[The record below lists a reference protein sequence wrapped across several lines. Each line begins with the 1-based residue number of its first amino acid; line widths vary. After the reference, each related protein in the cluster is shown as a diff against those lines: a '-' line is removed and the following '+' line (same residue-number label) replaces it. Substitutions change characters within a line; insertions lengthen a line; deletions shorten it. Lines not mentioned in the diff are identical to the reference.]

1 MKNLSKYTE
10 PFVKINISELKKWS
24 KKKEII
30 HAQQNRQ
37 FQKYMFFQKAFD
49 LVYDNSISGD
59 YFEFGCHKG
68 RTFSFALAH
77 ARMRNMNMDFYAFDS
92 FEGLPNVKNNLTQN
106 DKFKYK
112 ALKTNINDFKGIVN
126 KFSFYKKNIH
136 LIPGFYEKSLNK
148 VLVSK
153 FKRKRV
159 KASLINFDCDL
170 EQSVDQALKF
180 SLKFLQRGTIL
191 YCDDY
196 FSSYKGNPKLGI
208 PKVIKKNFKNS
219 KFSIVEYCN
228 VGFAA
233 KSFIVY

>member
-49 LVYDNSISGD
+49 LVYDNSIAGD

-68 RTFSFALAH
+68 RTFSFALTH

-126 KFSFYKKNIH
+126 KFSFYK
-136 LIPGFYEKSLNK
+136 
-148 VLVSK
+148 
-153 FKRKRV
+153 
-159 KASLINFDCDL
+159 
-170 EQSVDQALKF
+170 
-180 SLKFLQRGTIL
+180 
-191 YCDDY
+191 
-196 FSSYKGNPKLGI
+196 
-208 PKVIKKNFKNS
+208 
-219 KFSIVEYCN
+219 
-228 VGFAA
+228 
-233 KSFIVY
+233 SF

>member
-1 MKNLSKYTE
+1 MKNLTKNSE
-10 PFVKINISELKKWS
+10 PYVEISISDLKKWS
-24 KKKEII
+24 KKKEIVY
-30 HAQQNRQ
+30 AQKNRQ
-37 FQKYMFFQKAFD
+37 FQKYIFFQKAFD
-49 LVYDNSISGD
+49 LIYDNSIIGD

-77 ARMRNMNMDFYAFDS
+77 ARMRSMNMNFYAFDS
-92 FEGLPNVKNNLTQN
+92 FEGLPNVKNNLNQN
-106 DKFKYK
+106 DKFKHK
-112 ALKTNINDFKGIVN
+112 ALKTNMDDFKKIVN
-126 KFSFYKKNIH
+126 KFSFYKKNIQ
-136 LIPGFYEKSLNK
+136 LVPGFYEKSLNK
-148 VLVSK
+148 KLINK
-153 FKRKRV
+153 FKSKKI
-159 KASLINFDCDL
+159 KASIINFDCDL

-180 SLKFLQRGTIL
+180 SLKFLQKGTIL
-191 YCDDY
+191 YFDDY